1 MSESVVFDRAA
12 DYYDQ
17 TRGFPPGEDKH
28 VAALLARVGN
38 WNKQSRVLEI
48 AVGTGRIAAPLASL
62 VAEMVGVDLSL
73 AMMARVRTKPAG
85 DSIRLAQADVTR
97 LPFGDRSVD
106 GAVAVH
112 IFHLIPNWQDALS
125 EVARVLKPGG
135 VLVHGKSSRW
145 DVSPEIWEDIY
156 RAAPQ
161 YQTNVGADTRENDQ
175 FLIDEGWTRVGEM
188 QEYGMTVEYTP
199 RAFLDQMRQRMW
211 SRSWKLSDEELAQA
225 VDAAQQSILKH
236 MGSLDQ
242 SVPTTIECRA
252 GAYLPPGN

>member
-106 GAVAVH
+106 GASPVGYSSTAKAAVGMYPPKYGR
-112 IFHLIPNWQDALS
+112 IFTALRRNIRPIS
-125 EVARVLKPGG
+125 AL
-135 VLVHGKSSRW
+135 
-145 DVSPEIWEDIY
+145 
-156 RAAPQ
+156 
-161 YQTNVGADTRENDQ
+161 
-175 FLIDEGWTRVGEM
+175 TRV
-188 QEYGMTVEYTP
+188 
-199 RAFLDQMRQRMW
+199 R
-211 SRSWKLSDEELAQA
+211 
-225 VDAAQQSILKH
+225 
-236 MGSLDQ
+236 
-242 SVPTTIECRA
+242 TI
-252 GAYLPPGN
+252 NF